1 MLGPRGDKQRPG
13 FAFSLCLRSEPEELP
28 LLENEVP
35 EPEAPVAA
43 WALGAKNA
51 HSCADGHGRGQPR
64 FRKTNLLRAM
74 GMGINQPFSG
84 LESKGKVPGSPYR
97 GCLPEGLLACAW
109 ISPSMSAYRSWKQGR
124 TSCQVTFR
132 YAPLHGKE
140 HLQPWKPAG
149 LVRVENR
156 FLG

>member
-64 FRKTNLLRAM
+64 LRKTNLLRVM

-84 LESKGKVPGSPYR
+84 LESKGKVPGSPYQGMLTR
-97 GCLPEGLLACAW
+97 RIACSRMDFSFDVCVSNMETGPVLSEAD
-109 ISPSMSAYRSWKQGR
+109 SGR
-124 TSCQVTFR
+124 VPRNMIRIDQ
-132 YAPLHGKE
+132 H
-140 HLQPWKPAG
+140 PA
-149 LVRVENR
+149 R
-156 FLG
+156 